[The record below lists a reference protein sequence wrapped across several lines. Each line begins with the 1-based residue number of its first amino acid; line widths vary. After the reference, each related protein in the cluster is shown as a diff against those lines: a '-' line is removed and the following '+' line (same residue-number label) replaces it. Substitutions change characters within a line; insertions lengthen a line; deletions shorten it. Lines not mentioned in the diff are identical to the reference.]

1 MEIKIQVT
9 NPTRRSITIT
19 IPAASVLST
28 EKEVVKD
35 FMSKASL
42 PGFRPGKAPESIVRQ
57 KYGKD
62 ITEEVNQR
70 LLSQG
75 YERIREEKGLTI
87 YTLADVKKDDAA
99 KGSDMVIHYEVD
111 VLPEFKTPDW
121 KKVKIAVEPVTV
133 TDADVE
139 EHLKKILQQRAR
151 FEKTESAAAA
161 GDYVR
166 LGYTG
171 TIDGKDVKEFDA
183 EAGYLAGA
191 ESTWEEAGSTN
202 EIVAIPAISQAVVG
216 LKAGDTAKAEF
227 TVPADHAREALRG
240 KKIHYSLTVAEVRR
254 KELPVL
260 NEEFFKSVGVKD
272 EADLRDQLRKGIE
285 GTKRQAAE
293 TARREKAVEALVA
306 GLELPL
312 PPSAVDTVARD
323 LFIQYA
329 QMRMRNGMQ
338 PNELESKR
346 DEIVNEARKAAEVRV
361 RAQVVLSKIAEE
373 EKVDLSQEEFTRAI
387 INTAYAEKTPPEKIA
402 KDRQRIAAIRRD
414 AILNKAL
421 DLVLADE
428 KAETVE
434 KV

>member
-9 NPTRRSITIT
+9 NPTRRSVTIT

-28 EKEVVKD
+28 EKEVIKD

-70 LLSQG
+70 LLAQG

-87 YTLADVKKDDAA
+87 YTLADVKKDEAT
-99 KGSDMVIHYEVD
+99 KGSDVVIHYEVD
-111 VLPEFKTPDW
+111 ILPEFKTPDW
-121 KKVKIAVEPVTV
+121 KKVKIAAEPITV
-133 TDADVE
+133 TDADIE

-151 FEKTESAAAA
+151 FEKTESTAAA

-171 TIDGKDVKEFDA
+171 TIDGKEVKEVDA

-191 ESTWEEAGSTN
+191 ESTWEEAGSTS
-202 EIVAIPAISQAVVG
+202 EIVAIPAIAQAVVG
-216 LKAGDTAKAEF
+216 RKAGDSAKAEF

-240 KKIHYSLTVAEVRR
+240 KKIQYSLNVAEVRR
-254 KELPVL
+254 KELPAL

-293 TARREKAVEALVA
+293 TTRREKAVEALVA
-306 GLELPL
+306 GLDLPL

-346 DEIVNEARKAAEVRV
+346 EEIVTEARKAAEVRV

>member
-1 MEIKIQVT
+1 
-9 NPTRRSITIT
+9 
-19 IPAASVLST
+19 
-28 EKEVVKD
+28 
-35 FMSKASL
+35 
-42 PGFRPGKAPESIVRQ
+42 
-57 KYGKD
+57 
-62 ITEEVNQR
+62 
-70 LLSQG
+70 
-75 YERIREEKGLTI
+75 
-87 YTLADVKKDDAA
+87 
-99 KGSDMVIHYEVD
+99 
-111 VLPEFKTPDW
+111 
-121 KKVKIAVEPVTV
+121 
-133 TDADVE
+133 
-139 EHLKKILQQRAR
+139 
-151 FEKTESAAAA
+151 
-161 GDYVR
+161 
-166 LGYTG
+166 
-171 TIDGKDVKEFDA
+171 
-183 EAGYLAGA
+183 LAGA
-191 ESTWEEAGSTN
+191 ESTWEEAGSTS
-202 EIVAIPAISQAVVG
+202 EIVAIPAIAQAVVG

-240 KKIHYSLTVAEVRR
+240 KKIQYSLTVAEVRR
-254 KELPVL
+254 KELPAL

-306 GLELPL
+306 GLDLPL

-346 DEIVNEARKAAEVRV
+346 EEIVTEARKAAEVRV